1 MVKLRFRLM
10 ISVMLTILL
19 VLAGL
24 GVAIGQLF
32 KEFHLDYTTE
42 RLEND
47 AKLVAFLIEENSLL
61 DDNIQEFT
69 NNVSHEL
76 DVRVT
81 IILSD
86 GEVIGESS
94 TDPEL
99 MENHL
104 ERPEIIELLTGES
117 GKQIRYSTTVENEL
131 LYMAVPVMEGSEKVG
146 IVRLGLPTSD
156 IHAMNRNMWTFLII
170 SFSLA
175 AVVIFLVIYRITSQM
190 IRPIESVTDVA
201 NELAKGNFKART
213 VEGNQDEIGQLTKSV
228 NVLAS
233 NLEHITNRHQ
243 LQKERMETLIEN
255 MGSGLILINM
265 RGDISLINKTCRDIF
280 QENTDKWDH
289 KLYHD
294 VIGHKEIIQLI
305 QSVFMT
311 EEKIRKQITFEKHLE
326 IKHYDVHGAP
336 VISHK
341 GSFKGIAL
349 VMHDI
354 TELKKLEQVRKDF
367 VANVSHELKTPVTS
381 IKGFSETL
389 LDGAMHD
396 EAYRE
401 KFLHIIW
408 KESERLQG
416 LIHDLLELSKIEQH
430 FFQLNWSK
438 LNMAV
443 AVEEAVTLL
452 KEKALDK
459 SIQLE
464 MHLEGH
470 FEMEGDFE
478 RIKQIA
484 INLIS
489 NAITYTPAE
498 GKIDVYLKGYDDF
511 VEWKV
516 EDTGIGISEQ
526 ECPRIF
532 ERFYRVDRA
541 RSRNSGG
548 TGLGLAI
555 VKHLVEAHHAQIE
568 VESEL
573 GKGTTFSM
581 KFKREHEEDWEL
593 DLREEQ

>member
-10 ISVMLTILL
+10 VSVMLTILL

-47 AKLVAFLIEENSLL
+47 AKLVAFLIEENRLL

-104 ERPEIIELLTGES
+104 ERPEIIDLLTRES
-117 GKQIRYSTTVENEL
+117 GKRIRYSTTVENEL
-131 LYMAVPVMEGSEKVG
+131 LYMAVPIMESSEKVG

-156 IHAMNRNMWTFLII
+156 IHAMNRNIWTFLII

-175 AVVIFLVIYRITSQM
+175 AIVIFLVIYRITSQM

-311 EEKIRKQITFEKHLE
+311 EEKIRKQITFDKHLE
-326 IKHYDVHGAP
+326 VKHYDVHGAP

-341 GSFKGIAL
+341 GSFKGVAL

-430 FFQLNWSK
+430 IFQLNWSK

-452 KEKALDK
+452 KEKASDK

-464 MHLEGH
+464 MHLKGH
-470 FEMEGDFE
+470 FELEGDFE

-489 NAITYTPAE
+489 NAITYTPSE
-498 GKIDVYLKGYDDF
+498 GKIDVYLTGYDDF

-526 ECPRIF
+526 EQPRIF

-581 KFKREHEEDWEL
+581 KFKRKHEEDWEL
-593 DLREEQ
+593 DLREGQ